1 MFEGAVIGRQVVLYS
16 MLVMYSFNSED
27 LCERAS
33 EIAHAANYEAGGCLK
48 HMSMSYHKYHI
59 DQMICGEMLVEE
71 ENDS

>member
-1 MFEGAVIGRQVVLYS
+1 MRGHQRLH
-16 MLVMYSFNSED
+16 MLQTMKLVD
-27 LCERAS
+27 V
-33 EIAHAANYEAGGCLK
+33 LK